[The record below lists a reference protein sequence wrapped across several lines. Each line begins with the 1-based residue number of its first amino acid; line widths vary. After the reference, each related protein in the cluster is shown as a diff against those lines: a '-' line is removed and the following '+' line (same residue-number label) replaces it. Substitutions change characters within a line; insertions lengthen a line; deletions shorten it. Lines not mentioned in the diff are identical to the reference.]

1 MAELRNYVVKKTDQ
15 SENKQVKNI
24 EVLWRHL
31 VQTNQDLP
39 ANICFLRIK
48 RNSNKSLS
56 LTCIIRIADNQ
67 NSLPEMF
74 FVVFF
79 EFSTA

>member
-1 MAELRNYVVKKTDQ
+1 MAKLRDYIVEKTDEG
-15 SENKQVKNI
+15 ENKQVKNI

-39 ANICFLRIK
+39 ANVCSLIIK

-56 LTCIIRIADNQ
+56 LTCIHLIIRIAYQ
-67 NSLPEMF
+67 KCFL
-74 FVVFF
+74 
-79 EFSTA
+79 